1 MAINEDLLSFVRDS
15 LGRGL
20 SRAQIEDA
28 LIRAGWGSDQV
39 KSALAAFA
47 EIEFPIPVPRPKPYL
62 SAREAFIYLVLF
74 TTLYISAYNVGNLV
88 FQFINRAF
96 PDPVWVGPLSFTEY
110 TRQAIRWSVASLII
124 AFPVFLYV
132 SRLISR
138 TVRRDPSKR
147 ASKIRKWLTYITLFI
162 TAGVIIGDLTTLV
175 YNFLGGELTLRFLL
189 KVMTVGVISGAI
201 FGYYLWDLRQEESED
216 KS

>member
-1 MAINEDLLSFVRDS
+1 MAINEDLLSFVRDALS
-15 LGRGL
+15 RGL
-20 SRAQIEDA
+20 SRDLIKDA
-28 LIRAGWGSDQV
+28 LVRAGWGSDQV
-39 KSALAAFA
+39 KSALNSFA
-47 EIEFPIPVPRPKPYL
+47 EIDFSIPVPRPKPYL

-74 TTLYISAYNVGNLV
+74 TTLYISAYNVGSLV

-96 PDPVWVGPLSFTEY
+96 PDPAAPPGFGEQIQQT
-110 TRQAIRWSVASLII
+110 IRWSVASIVI

-132 SRLISR
+132 SRLISHA
-138 TVRRDPSKR
+138 VKRDPGKR

-175 YNFLGGELTLRFLL
+175 YNFLGGELTMRFLL